1 MRKKRNKTKNRITN
15 INQVRQSQAMDAF
28 QNVLTRSGFGMP
40 NPLEATTYPLTR
52 FTQDWQKITALYRSH
67 WVVQR
72 IINVIPQDMVKNG
85 YDIQSDLSPE
95 QLKAVQATIRRTQ
108 LRMNVLN
115 GLYWGRLYGGAAG
128 IILLDGEGD
137 KMEEPI
143 DLDAVL
149 PHSFKGLLI
158 VDRWSGITPESELVT
173 DINDPEFGLPKYYNI
188 SLSET
193 GQATRIH
200 HSRICRFI
208 GREMPYLEKL
218 AENYWGTSEMEH
230 VIDEL
235 QKRDNVSWNV
245 ALLTFMANI
254 RVVKMEGMEEI
265 LALGDRDAQQQL
277 YNTVEGM
284 NMLLN
289 NNALQVLG
297 SKDDYQQHQYTFSGL
312 GDVYD
317 RFMMDVSGASGIP
330 VTKLFGRSP
339 AGLNA
344 TGDADMQNYYDTV
357 ESYQESQ
364 LRPVLDKLL
373 PIIFMSELGAVP
385 DDFDYVFN
393 PVRRSGEDEKQDLGS
408 KQTTA
413 VTEAFTSGLIS
424 QKTALQELQ
433 QSSKRTG
440 MWTNITDD
448 DIAGADDTVGAMG
461 EEPVPS
467 MLTTDTDF
475 KEDDHPRDED
485 GKFSSG
491 SSSSSNAEAENKK
504 DPDLPEGLKTEL
516 GEKFTGYKGREAI
529 DKLLEEKHGY
539 VENAFESP
547 QLPAPISLAWGND
560 MYGLQHIIKRRL
572 EQNISEDKLN
582 EFLHN
587 IDTVLKN
594 GESMEANRG
603 NIEIF
608 YGKQSVVVAPS
619 FSDSGFH
626 FIVTSFRS
634 KRKSKK

>member
-15 INQVRQSQAMDAF
+15 INQVRQFQAMHAF
-28 QNVLTRSGFGMP
+28 QNMLTRSGFGMP

-72 IINVIPQDMVKNG
+72 IINVIPQDMIKNG

-108 LRMNVLN
+108 LRMNILN

-137 KMEEPI
+137 KMEDPI

-373 PIIFMSELGAVP
+373 PIIFMSELSAVP
-385 DDFDYVFN
+385 DDFDYTFN
-393 PVRRSGEDEKQDLGS
+393 PVRRSGEDEKQAANRRQPLLKRLPVGLFHK
-408 KQTTA
+408 KQRYRNCSSRA
-413 VTEAFTSGLIS
+413 NVPACGRILLMMI
-424 QKTALQELQ
+424 LQERMIPLVKWVRNLCRPCQ
-433 QSSKRTG
+433 LLMRILKR
-440 MWTNITDD
+440 MITLEMKRANFL
-448 DIAGADDTVGAMG
+448 AGLRHPAM
-461 EEPVPS
+461 
-467 MLTTDTDF
+467 LRQ
-475 KEDDHPRDED
+475 KI
-485 GKFSSG
+485 
-491 SSSSSNAEAENKK
+491 KK
-504 DPDLPEGLKTEL
+504 TQIFLK
-516 GEKFTGYKGREAI
+516 
-529 DKLLEEKHGY
+529 D
-539 VENAFESP
+539 
-547 QLPAPISLAWGND
+547 
-560 MYGLQHIIKRRL
+560 
-572 EQNISEDKLN
+572 
-582 EFLHN
+582 
-587 IDTVLKN
+587 
-594 GESMEANRG
+594 
-603 NIEIF
+603 
-608 YGKQSVVVAPS
+608 
-619 FSDSGFH
+619 
-626 FIVTSFRS
+626 
-634 KRKSKK
+634 